1 MSLTLRPGVCA
12 TDTADGMVLLDEVTG
27 RYWQLN
33 RTAAIILR
41 SLVDGAEPPD
51 TVRALCEAY
60 PRLTAERADAD
71 TASITRALTEA
82 RLVVP
87 V

>member
-1 MSLTLRPGVCA
+1 MSLTLRPEVRA

-33 RTAAIILR
+33 RTAALVLR
-41 SLVDGAEPPD
+41 SLVGGAGPPD
-51 TVRALCEAY
+51 AARALRAAY
-60 PRLTAERADAD
+60 PRLTAERAADDA
-71 TASITRALTEA
+71 ASITRALAEA

-87 V
+87 A

>member
-1 MSLTLRPGVCA
+1 MSLTLRPDVCA

-27 RYWQLN
+27 RYFQLN
-33 RTAAIILR
+33 RTAALVLR
-41 SLVDGAEPPD
+41 GLLDGAEPPD
-51 TVRALCEAY
+51 AARALCAAY

-71 TASITRALTEA
+71 AASITRALIGA